1 LTNARHRIPLKVRM
15 RRLIDHITQF
25 ARSRSPEEWKLLVYK
40 KIDELRVWVREHGEK
55 AALGAFGLGICIVI
69 FFKLFVGL
77 FALVALIYLTIITI
91 SESDR

>member
-1 LTNARHRIPLKVRM
+1 M
-15 RRLIDHITQF
+15 
-25 ARSRSPEEWKLLVYK
+25 
-40 KIDELRVWVREHGEK
+40 WVREHGEK